1 MTSPYFYAIVL
12 IVVLWVLILPM
23 RNGNYESIINI
34 SAPPLCSYPTY
45 EEWKTIR
52 NLTGVSSI
60 DSSYP
65 TYEEWKLYCFIC
77 FFKIFF
83 KSSYPTYEEWKLF
96 LFLYFFICY
105 GIVLILPMRNGNHIV
120 PSFFVFF
127 LYFVLI
133 LPMRNGNVPTSP
145 TLTTLSSFLSYLW
158 GMETL
163 TFPKYLSVL

>member
-1 MTSPYFYAIVL
+1 M
-12 IVVLWVLILPM
+12 
-23 RNGNYESIINI
+23 G
-34 SAPPLCSYPTY
+34 SYPTY
-45 EEWKTIR
+45 EEWKLITSWIV
-52 NLTGVSSI
+52 VSK
-60 DSSYP
+60 DFCSYP

>member
-1 MTSPYFYAIVL
+1 MYL
-12 IVVLWVLILPM
+12 VLILPM
-23 RNGNYESIINI
+23 RNGNFLLLTKPSNTICVLILPMRNGNDGEKLIFAMNGKQF
-34 SAPPLCSYPTY
+34 LSYLWGM
-45 EEWKTIR
+45 ETIDNRQIYARWTIVLILPMR
-52 NLTGVSSI
+52 NGNFTASYASLKYSS
-60 DSSYP
+60 
-65 TYEEWKLYCFIC
+65 K
-77 FFKIFF
+77 
-83 KSSYPTYEEWKLF
+83 
-96 LFLYFFICY
+96 
-105 GIVLILPMRNGNHIV
+105 VLILPMRNGNHIV